1 MVELH
6 EMSRQELA
14 ASFDAEVQALLRD
27 AFPSDEATAVGDYY
41 PPYGPPATILVLR
54 EGHPKE
60 QRVIGHLVAYRR
72 EIAIGPE
79 AVEIGMIGGVAVAP
93 SHRRRGHARAL
104 VERTHVRFR
113 QWGLP
118 FSVLFA
124 YEPRVYASMGY
135 RPMEN
140 MTRFL
145 DSDGTWKTLV
155 HRGGMY
161 AELAERRW
169 PNLPIDLRGRA
180 V

>member
-14 ASFDAEVQALLRD
+14 ASLDAEVHALLRN
-27 AFPSDEATAVGDYY
+27 AFPSDEATAAGDYY
-41 PPYGPPATILVLR
+41 LPYGPPATILVLS

-60 QRVIGHLVAYRR
+60 RRVIGHLVAYRR

-79 AVEIGMIGGVAVAP
+79 PVEIGMIGGVAIA
-93 SHRRRGHARAL
+93 SAHRGKGHARAL
-104 VERTHVRFR
+104 VERTHLRFR
-113 QWGLP
+113 QWTLP

-124 YEPRVYASMGY
+124 FEPRVYASSGY
-135 RPMEN
+135 KPMAN
-140 MTRFL
+140 TTRFR
-145 DSDGTWKTLV
+145 DPDGTWKTVV

-161 AELAERRW
+161 AELTGRHW
-169 PNLPIDLRGRA
+169 PNLPIDLRGPA